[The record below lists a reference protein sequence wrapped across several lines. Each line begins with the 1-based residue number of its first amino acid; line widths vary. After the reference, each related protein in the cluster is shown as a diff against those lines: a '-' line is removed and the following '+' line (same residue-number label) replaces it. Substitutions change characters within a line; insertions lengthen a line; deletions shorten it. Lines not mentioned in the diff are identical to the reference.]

1 MQADETILAVGIAE
15 AARRLGLSA
24 RTVATLVLRRE
35 LPSRKV
41 GRRRIIP
48 VVALEAF
55 IRTDHHHEIERVSVY
70 AVQGSRTQAP
80 MGTGT
85 SRPTKRSA
93 EKTAAQPRVGTG
105 VRFKPHGS
113 NCSCPAVA

>member
-1 MQADETILAVGIAE
+1 MQNNETVIAVGMVE

-48 VVALEAF
+48 VAALEAF
-55 IRTDHHHEIERVSVY
+55 VRAD
-70 AVQGSRTQAP
+70 SRTARARRLEALQ
-80 MGTGT
+80 GDTDSTG
-85 SRPTKRSA
+85 
-93 EKTAAQPRVGTG
+93 
-105 VRFKPHGS
+105 
-113 NCSCPAVA
+113 

>member
-1 MQADETILAVGIAE
+1 MHRDETVLAVGLAE

-24 RTVATLVLRRE
+24 RTVATLVLRDE

-55 IRTDHHHEIERVSVY
+55 LRGDH
-70 AVQGSRTQAP
+70 
-80 MGTGT
+80 GT
-85 SRPTKRSA
+85 SRVRRTK
-93 EKTAAQPRVGTG
+93 
-105 VRFKPHGS
+105 
-113 NCSCPAVA
+113 AVQEVSRNTR

>member
-1 MQADETILAVGIAE
+1 MQGQNMGGTKMQQDETVLAVGMVE

-48 VVALEAF
+48 VMALEAF
-55 IRTDHHHEIERVSVY
+55 VRSDHAKETNPV
-70 AVQGSRTQAP
+70 
-80 MGTGT
+80 
-85 SRPTKRSA
+85 
-93 EKTAAQPRVGTG
+93 
-105 VRFKPHGS
+105 
-113 NCSCPAVA
+113 

>member
-1 MQADETILAVGIAE
+1 MQNNETVLAVGMAE

-24 RTVATLVLRRE
+24 RTVAMLVFRRE

-55 IRTDHHHEIERVSVY
+55 VRGESRSLSEI
-70 AVQGSRTQAP
+70 
-80 MGTGT
+80 
-85 SRPTKRSA
+85 
-93 EKTAAQPRVGTG
+93 
-105 VRFKPHGS
+105 
-113 NCSCPAVA
+113 

>member
-1 MQADETILAVGIAE
+1 MGGTKMHRDETVLAVGMIE

-24 RTVATLVLRRE
+24 RTVATLVSRRE

-55 IRTDHHHEIERVSVY
+55 VGRDHLNIRPEPSGSVER
-70 AVQGSRTQAP
+70 
-80 MGTGT
+80 T
-85 SRPTKRSA
+85 SA
-93 EKTAAQPRVGTG
+93 G
-105 VRFKPHGS
+105 
-113 NCSCPAVA
+113 

>member
-1 MQADETILAVGIAE
+1 MHRDETVLAVGLTE

-24 RTVATLVLRRE
+24 RTVARLVLRDE

-55 IRTDHHHEIERVSVY
+55 LRGDHRTGCVRQTKVLQEGD
-70 AVQGSRTQAP
+70 RT
-80 MGTGT
+80 T
-85 SRPTKRSA
+85 R
-93 EKTAAQPRVGTG
+93 
-105 VRFKPHGS
+105 
-113 NCSCPAVA
+113 

>member
-1 MQADETILAVGIAE
+1 MQTDPNVLAVGMAE

-48 VVALEAF
+48 VDALEAF
-55 IRTDHHHEIERVSVY
+55 VRADNKKVDRKERETILRGV
-70 AVQGSRTQAP
+70 
-80 MGTGT
+80 
-85 SRPTKRSA
+85 
-93 EKTAAQPRVGTG
+93 TAAAWGDVCLQNEGPRLAVE
-105 VRFKPHGS
+105 S
-113 NCSCPAVA
+113 NLGPRELDRHHQI

>member
-1 MQADETILAVGIAE
+1 MEMQMQQQTERVIAVGIAE
-15 AARRLGLSA
+15 AARRLGLST

-55 IRTDHHHEIERVSVY
+55 VTADHEP
-70 AVQGSRTQAP
+70 A
-80 MGTGT
+80 
-85 SRPTKRSA
+85 
-93 EKTAAQPRVGTG
+93 RVGPTEAQMNSNSTG
-105 VRFKPHGS
+105 
-113 NCSCPAVA
+113 

>member
-1 MQADETILAVGIAE
+1 MKGQERAGTSMQHDEPVLAVGMAE

-48 VVALEAF
+48 VAALEAF
-55 IRTDHHHEIERVSVY
+55 VRDLRPGGAGFAE
-70 AVQGSRTQAP
+70 TQRN
-80 MGTGT
+80 GD
-85 SRPTKRSA
+85 SA
-93 EKTAAQPRVGTG
+93 G
-105 VRFKPHGS
+105 
-113 NCSCPAVA
+113 